1 MRKFSFIETK
11 KQPIR
16 EFKRKI
22 MQNKQRIKILY
33 LLFGQH
39 YTGLVSY
46 IYIYVN
52 KYNSEEF
59 NGLFLLFPLKN
70 NNII

>member
-1 MRKFSFIETK
+1 
-11 KQPIR
+11 
-16 EFKRKI
+16 
-22 MQNKQRIKILY
+22 MQNKQRRKNIILTIWSA
-33 LLFGQH
+33 LHWAG
-39 YTGLVSY
+39 V
-46 IYIYVN
+46 IYMYVN